1 MVWDWEMRVFAVK
14 SEAEV
19 REKISSACESDM
31 SVTVCV
37 NVAAPLA
44 VTGEPYVVWNDVCN

>member
-1 MVWDWEMRVFAVK
+1 MSVFAVK

-19 REKISSACESDM
+19 REKTSSACESDM

-37 NVAAPLA
+37 NGEDPLA
-44 VTGEPYVVWNDVCN
+44 ETGAP